1 MKENIVT
8 LNIPEGKY
16 KYLKSTLEAHK
27 NLLHLLS
34 LVKPVKQTLI
44 EDVQIIRTIINT
56 GEKGEI

>member
-27 NLLHLLS
+27 NLL
-34 LVKPVKQTLI
+34 PVKQTLI